1 MSHVT
6 LGRII
11 FTIIII
17 TITIIISIT
26 IIIII
31 KGMAFVVTSTFITH
45 ALNVLQEIRDG
56 DHRDE
61 KSAHWWKR
69 KTDFVAWLAQ
79 DDRAPLAGQGWARLT
94 GLERKLADLVKTKM
108 DERIRVTEEYEQ
120 RLAQEVDEAKEQ

>member
-1 MSHVT
+1 MVEFISSALMRLNKAAIKT
-6 LGRII
+6 LEDFAANPSPLSR
-11 FTIIII
+11 
-17 TITIIISIT
+17 
-26 IIIII
+26 
-31 KGMAFVVTSTFITH
+31 AFVVTPTFITH